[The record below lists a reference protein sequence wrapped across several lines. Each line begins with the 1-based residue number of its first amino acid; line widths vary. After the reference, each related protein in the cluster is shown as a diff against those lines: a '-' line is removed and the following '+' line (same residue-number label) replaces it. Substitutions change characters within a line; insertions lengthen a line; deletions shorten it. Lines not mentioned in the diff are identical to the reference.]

1 MSLSIDDIKK
11 LPDQEKLRIIDELLV
26 SIDDSVINEYL
37 TETEEDNILRER
49 LEEYQSGKMQ
59 FDSWENVQERLRE
72 KARLR
77 QKKDNNDI
85 HD

>member
-1 MSLSIDDIKK
+1 MPVNLEEIKK

-49 LEEYQSGKMQ
+49 WEEYQSGKMQ
-59 FDSWENVQERLRE
+59 FDSWENVQKRLRE
-72 KARLR
+72 KALLR
-77 QKKDNNDI
+77 QKKNNNDI
-85 HD
+85 LD

>member
-1 MSLSIDDIKK
+1 MPVNLEEIKK

-49 LEEYQSGKMQ
+49 WEEYQSGKMQ
-59 FDSWENVQERLRE
+59 FDSWENVQERIRE

>member
-1 MSLSIDDIKK
+1 MPLNLEEIKK

-37 TETEEDNILRER
+37 TETEEDKILRER
-49 LEEYQSGKMQ
+49 FEEYQSGKMQ

-72 KARLR
+72 KVRLR
-77 QKKDNNDI
+77 QMKDKNDI